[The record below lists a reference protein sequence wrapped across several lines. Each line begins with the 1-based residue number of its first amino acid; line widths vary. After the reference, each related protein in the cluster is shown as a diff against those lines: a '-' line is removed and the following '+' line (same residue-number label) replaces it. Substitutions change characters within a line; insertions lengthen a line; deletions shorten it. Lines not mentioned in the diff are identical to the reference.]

1 VWGKYQNLGREINRG
16 YYDRKGR
23 NGKDEMTIECNIMVD
38 NTGVRE

>member
-1 VWGKYQNLGREINRG
+1 VGKISKLGRENRG

-23 NGKDEMTIECNIMVD
+23 NGKDEMTIECNIIVD